1 MSFRLFVFDLDETLW
16 CTDQDGVEPIEG
28 PFELEASHLACSE
41 KSRVQLRPGI
51 RKLLRA
57 IHRGGG
63 IASLVCR
70 SEEETCNEILEVF
83 GLRDRFFHPRYG
95 LQEKGEAILEILA
108 EIRQRLGV
116 KISPE
121 EVLLVDDAA
130 ANVVEAQR
138 VGARALLYGRDI
150 RNLSELQKWVT

>member
-16 CTDQDGVEPIEG
+16 CTDQVGVDPFEG
-28 PFELEASHLACSE
+28 PFELEGPHFARSE
-41 KSRVQLRPGI
+41 KSTVELRPGI
-51 RKLLRA
+51 RRLLRA
-57 IHRGGG
+57 IHRSGGL
-63 IASLVCR
+63 ASLVCR
-70 SEEETCNEILEVF
+70 SQEETCNEVLEIF
-83 GLRDRFFHPRYG
+83 GIRDRFFYPRYG

-108 EIRQRLGV
+108 EIHKRLDV
-116 KISPE
+116 VISPE

-130 ANVVEAQR
+130 ANVVEAKR

>member
-1 MSFRLFVFDLDETLW
+1 M
-16 CTDQDGVEPIEG
+16 
-28 PFELEASHLACSE
+28 
-41 KSRVQLRPGI
+41 
-51 RKLLRA
+51 
-57 IHRGGG
+57 
-63 IASLVCR
+63 
-70 SEEETCNEILEVF
+70 
-83 GLRDRFFHPRYG
+83 
-95 LQEKGEAILEILA
+95 
-108 EIRQRLGV
+108 